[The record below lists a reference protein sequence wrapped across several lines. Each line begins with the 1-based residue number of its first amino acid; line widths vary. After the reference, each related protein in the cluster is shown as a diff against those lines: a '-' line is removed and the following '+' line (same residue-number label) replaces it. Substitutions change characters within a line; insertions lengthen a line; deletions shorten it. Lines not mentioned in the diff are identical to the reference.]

1 MSQVSIY
8 LNETVTGRSKNLTK
22 FSFVR
27 GSFDIYRLI
36 LRLQIWM
43 KLWLDTLTS
52 TPNFVYS
59 LQIYSNM
66 RGLKMIYHTNVT
78 VPFHIFVKRIN
89 SYSVNKLL
97 NLKCFIL
104 SVKMSFHSRISFPNN
119 FHHSWL
125 ICKERNGNTLK
136 CNSKQVELF
145 ALGINTKPYTNL

>member
-1 MSQVSIY
+1 MGNEGLCFRNMVPFLEHWITLHMSPVSIY
-8 LNETVTGRSKNLTK
+8 LNETVTVRSKNLTK
-22 FSFVR
+22 LSSIR

-66 RGLKMIYHTNVT
+66 RGLKMIYHTNLT

-89 SYSVNKLL
+89 IYSVNKPL
-97 NLKCFIL
+97 NCKRFIL
-104 SVKMSFHSRISFPNN
+104 SVKMSFHSCVSLPNN
-119 FHHSWL
+119 FHHSWP
-125 ICKERNGNTLK
+125 IFKGKMEI
-136 CNSKQVELF
+136 F
-145 ALGINTKPYTNL
+145 